1 MEEQQ
6 MIFHIRDYVEAAQ
19 SLSRGDGKHNPTA
32 YNSTITGIIPYTPAC
47 TRLSY
52 GQSGHP

>member
-1 MEEQQ
+1 

-47 TRLSY
+47 TRLPY
-52 GQSGHP
+52 GQWGHP